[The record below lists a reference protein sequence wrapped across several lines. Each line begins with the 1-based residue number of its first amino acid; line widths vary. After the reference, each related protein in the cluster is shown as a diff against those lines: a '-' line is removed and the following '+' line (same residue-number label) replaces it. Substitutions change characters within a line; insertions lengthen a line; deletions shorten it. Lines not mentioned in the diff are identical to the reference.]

1 MDLVRDENFDLK
13 TLREMLIKDFVMFY
27 NLHAERVNA
36 IIKQM
41 EEQTKGR

>member
-1 MDLVRDENFDLK
+1 MDLVRDEHFDLK
-13 TLREMLIKDFVMFY
+13 TLQEMLIKDFVMFY
-27 NLHAERVNA
+27 NLHVKRVNA